1 MKKIISLI
9 VCIPLIASVL
19 LGLSSC
25 EHKDL
30 CYHHEDHALK
40 YHAQVQATYELEWEK
55 TLRGEKDWEQEW
67 PTEFAMEYNK
77 LRPTEPKGLR
87 ALVYN
92 EGRNYDVNNLPTEGG
107 ILNMSVGEHSIL
119 FYNNDTEYIVFDEL
133 QSSASA
139 KATTRTRSRASYLGN
154 AYSGSKNENT
164 VTPPDMLFGNYVP
177 SYTPIKQIAPELLPI
192 TMHPLV
198 YTYLIRYEFNS
209 GYEYVAL
216 ARGALAGMAGSVYL
230 FDGHTTDNAVTLL
243 YDCTLEDFGPQAI
256 VQSFGIPN
264 YPNPDYTRGNQKYA
278 LNLEVKLK
286 NGKMKSF
293 DFDVTDQVEKQ
304 PNGGV
309 VVVRGI
315 EIPDEEGQEGGSG
328 FDVDVEGWGDYQD
341 VELPL

>member
-1 MKKIISLI
+1 MKKIISLV
-9 VCIPLIASVL
+9 VCMPLIASVL

-30 CYHHEDHALK
+30 CYHHEEHALK
-40 YHAQVQATYELEWEK
+40 YHALVEATYELEWQK
-55 TLRGEKDWEQEW
+55 TMAGARNWESEW
-67 PTEFAMEYNK
+67 PTNFGMGYDD
-77 LRPTEPKGLR
+77 LRPVVPKGLR

-92 EGRNYDVNNLPTEGG
+92 EDKSHDMVNLPAKGG
-107 ILNMSVGEHSIL
+107 VLNMSMGEHSIL
-119 FYNNDTEYIVFDEL
+119 FYNNDTEYIIFDEL

-139 KATTRTRSRASYLGN
+139 KATTRTRSRSSYLGN
-154 AYSGSKNENT
+154 SFSGTRNENT
-164 VTPPDMLFGNYVP
+164 VTPPDMLYGNYVP
-177 SYTPIKQIAPELLPI
+177 TYTPIKQISPELLPI

-198 YTYLIRYEFNS
+198 FTYLIRYEFS
-209 GYEYVAL
+209 AGYEYVAL
-216 ARGALAGMAGSVYL
+216 SRGALAGMAGSVYL
-230 FDGHTTDNAVTLL
+230 FDGHTSENAVTLL
-243 YDCTLEDFGPQAI
+243 YDCTLETFGPQAI

-286 NGKMKSF
+286 NGKIKNF

-309 VVVRGI
+309 IVVKGI
-315 EIPDEEGQEGGSG
+315 EISDKEGQEGGSG